1 MNLQGENKADFIV
14 AEGMLANLLANFNT
28 EFIYNTVEDLLQ
40 YRNTHFDLQPK
51 HNIISALEIAF
62 KDMINNY
69 PGDKANILEVREQVY
84 KEILH
89 RLCRNGLSVS
99 YVDSETNIYTLV
111 KYLYDLCIARYDLF
125 VFTFLRRFITI
136 QKDYLYTALQLDTK
150 RKSKDTSTIYNKN
163 TFEDPKLAI
172 IIANLDTVLH
182 HICYDLDLDM
192 YNAMSYMYYTEE
204 DRLIMNYLTNYIDSG
219 VNIIDC
225 FIRPVLTNPLLFNP
239 CFAHLKMLG
248 NIKDVDHT
256 EVGYDPE
263 MNNHWRN

>member
-1 MNLQGENKADFIV
+1 M
-14 AEGMLANLLANFNT
+14 
-28 EFIYNTVEDLLQ
+28 
-40 YRNTHFDLQPK
+40 
-51 HNIISALEIAF
+51 
-62 KDMINNY
+62 
-69 PGDKANILEVREQVY
+69 
-84 KEILH
+84 
-89 RLCRNGLSVS
+89 
-99 YVDSETNIYTLV
+99 
-111 KYLYDLCIARYDLF
+111 
-125 VFTFLRRFITI
+125 
-136 QKDYLYTALQLDTK
+136 YTALQLDTK